1 MKALLSP
8 TVLRNFGALF
18 TLQVGTYVLPLILI
32 PYLVRVLGL
41 EVFGTWM
48 FALAFIIFAR
58 ICVSFGFD
66 LTATRQVAATARDDQ
81 AHLSEILADVI
92 SARLIMW
99 VACFVV
105 LTGISFAVDQVAAV
119 RPLLIVGALTLIGEA
134 LFPVWLFQGMERMG
148 AIAQL
153 RLGAK
158 LINLLLVVLFVKR
171 PEDVLLVPLFEAITV
186 FASSVVAL
194 VLARRRFGVW
204 AVRPNLS
211 RIRTQFRDGGPLFV
225 ANLSV
230 QFYTTANMI
239 VLGFILGP
247 VAVGAYSLAEKV
259 YSALRGLLGPFVQ
272 AIFPSM
278 TRMFD
283 KSQAEFSQIYRDV
296 LRTLVLILS
305 AVGLALFI
313 AAKPLIWLAAGVA
326 NDTAID
332 TLRVFAIAFPF
343 ALGSF
348 LAPMLVVRK
357 RSPELMRIT
366 IIGGLIGLV
375 LSPSLS
381 WVFGP
386 AGAAATVLAVQAYNS
401 VALVLANRKTIP
413 A

>member
-8 TVLRNFGALF
+8 TVIRNFGALF
-18 TLQVGTYVLPLILI
+18 TLQIGTYVLPLILI

-66 LTATRQVAATARDDQ
+66 LTATRQVAATARDDRM
-81 AHLSEILADVI
+81 HLSEILADVI
-92 SARLIMW
+92 SARLMVW
-99 VACFVV
+99 GACFLFLLGLSFVV
-105 LTGISFAVDQVAAV
+105 DKVADV
-119 RPLLIVGALTLIGEA
+119 RLLLIAGSLTLVGEA
-134 LFPVWLFQGMERMG
+134 LFPVWLFQGMEKMG
-148 AIAQL
+148 FIAQL

-158 LINLLLVVLFVKR
+158 LGNLLLVVLFVKH
-171 PEDVLLVPLFEAITV
+171 PGDILLVPLFEAATV

-194 VLARRRFGVW
+194 VLARRNFGIV
-204 AVRPNLS
+204 AIRPKFS
-211 RIRTQFRDGGPLFV
+211 RIWTQLRDGGPLFV

-247 VAVGAYSLAEKV
+247 MAVGAYSLAEKI
-259 YSALRGLLGPFVQ
+259 YSALRGLLNPLVQ

-278 TRMFD
+278 TRLFD
-283 KSQAEFSQIYRDV
+283 TSQAEFSVIYRQTIK
-296 LRTLVLILS
+296 TLVSILG

-313 AAKPLIWLAAGVA
+313 AAKPLVWLAAGIN
-326 NDTAID
+326 NDIAID
-332 TLRVFAIAFPF
+332 TLRVFALAFPF

-357 RSPELMRIT
+357 RSADLMRIT
-366 IIGGLIGLV
+366 ILGGLIGLV

-381 WVFGP
+381 WMFGP

-401 VALVLANRKTIP
+401 IALILANRKPGT

>member
-1 MKALLSP
+1 MRALLSP
-8 TVLRNFGALF
+8 TIIRNFGALL

-48 FALAFIIFAR
+48 FALAFIVFAR

-81 AHLSEILADVI
+81 THLSEILADVI
-92 SARLIMW
+92 SARLMVW
-99 VACFVV
+99 VACF
-105 LTGISFAVDQVAAV
+105 LILLGLSFTIEQVAHV
-119 RPLLIVGALTLIGEA
+119 RPLLIAGSLTLVGEA

-158 LINLLLVVLFVKR
+158 LLNLLLVVLFVKH
-171 PEDVLLVPLFEAITV
+171 PGDILLVPLFEAAVV
-186 FASSVVAL
+186 FTSSVLAL
-194 VLARRRFGVW
+194 VLGCRSFGII
-204 AVRPNLS
+204 PILPKFS
-211 RIRTQFRDGGPLFV
+211 RILTQFRDGTPLFV

-230 QFYTTANMI
+230 QFYTTVNMI

-247 VAVGAYSLAEKV
+247 MAVGAYSLAEKI

-278 TRMFD
+278 TRLFD
-283 KSQAEFSQIYRDV
+283 TSQADFLTIYRQT
-296 LRTLVLILS
+296 LKTLVSILS
-305 AVGLALFI
+305 TVGLALFV
-313 AAKPLIWLAAGVA
+313 AAKPLVWLAAGIS
-326 NDTAID
+326 NEIAID
-332 TLRVFAIAFPF
+332 TLQIFAIAFPF

-357 RSPELMRIT
+357 RSADLMRIT
-366 IIGGLIGLV
+366 ILGGVIGLA

-381 WVFGP
+381 WMFGP
-386 AGAAATVLAVQAYNS
+386 TGAAATVLTVQAYNS
-401 VALVLANRKTIP
+401 IALILANKKPDKI
-413 A
+413 